1 MPSKISSESRILVV
15 DDVEA
20 ICTYT
25 SMILSRLGYKH
36 VDASHDFET
45 AKDKITNEH
54 LDLVILDLNLPDGN
68 GLDLLDLLQYHQ
80 IHCKVL
86 ICSSQSQDHNM
97 STALENGA
105 VGFMVKP
112 VTETGLTSA
121 LDRL

>member
-1 MPSKISSESRILVV
+1 MPVKISPESHILVV

-25 SMILSRLGYKH
+25 GMILNRLGFENVESVY
-36 VDASHDFET
+36 DFEA
-45 AKDKITNEH
+45 AKAKITNVH

-68 GLDLLDLLQYHQ
+68 GLDLLDLLQYHKM
-80 IHCKVL
+80 HCKVL
-86 ICSSQSQDHNM
+86 ICSGQSQEHNM

-112 VTETGLTSA
+112 VTETSIISA
-121 LDRL
+121 IERL